1 MNAPVPH
8 PQSQMHSAHEPS
20 SALARVLARMP
31 AKERDGFSAEQ
42 LAALDAALDNNN
54 PGNHPVNL
62 RVTLFGRAYVVVL
75 AGREGRKPRRR
86 AEERERHPLSSPGN
100 IAFLI
105 GVAIAGLAL
114 GNSLHWLLFGG

>member
-8 PQSQMHSAHEPS
+8 PQSQTHSAHEPS

-31 AKERDGFSAEQ
+31 AELRDGFSAEQ
-42 LAALDAALDNNN
+42 LAALDGALDNNN
-54 PGNHPVNL
+54 PGRHPINI

-75 AGREGRKPRRR
+75 AGREARRPLRR
-86 AEERERHPLSSPGN
+86 AEERKRHPLSSPGN

-105 GVAIAGLAL
+105 GVAIVGLAL
-114 GNSLHWLLFGG
+114 GNGLHWLLFGG